1 MVMIRPAGP
10 EDKCVAR
17 YFFKQKIP
25 PYIFKQSKPY
35 MNPKFTLS
43 LVGCICFSVLVMQP
57 YSSIAAT
64 KKVATAVEIKEEEK
78 PAKNT
83 RLSSSRNNNAVKI
96 YPHLIK
102 KAMHVVAKEND
113 GKEIDFFVFD
123 QEGTLLKHYKMNDGD
138 HKKITGLERGKYIYH
153 VFCGD
158 EETATGKFDIR

>member
-1 MVMIRPAGP
+1 
-10 EDKCVAR
+10 
-17 YFFKQKIP
+17 
-25 PYIFKQSKPY
+25 

-43 LVGCICFSVLVMQP
+43 LAGCICFSLLAIQP
-57 YSSIAAT
+57 YSSIAAE
-64 KKVATAVEIKEEEK
+64 KKEPATVEIKEEEK
-78 PAKNT
+78 PAGNT

-96 YPHLIK
+96 YPAIIK
-102 KAMHVVAKEND
+102 KAMHVVAKENE

-123 QEGTLLKHYKMNDGD
+123 LEGTLLKHYKMNDGD